1 MKIILASAS
10 PRRKELLELLN
21 VKFKVIPST
30 IKEITTK
37 KLPNDIVIDLAKQK
51 ANDVKSKVNQD
62 CIIISADTIV
72 VLNNKIM
79 GKPKNQDDAF
89 NMLKALQNNT
99 HSVFTGVYIIIRE
112 SNIFTE
118 YNFYEKTDV
127 TMYKISDENIMNY
140 IKTNEPM
147 DKAGSYAIQ
156 GIFSVNIKSI
166 KGEYNNVVGLPIAKL
181 YNFLLKKGINL
192 LDYRGK

>member
-21 VKFKVIPST
+21 IKFDIIPST

-37 KLPNDIVIDLAKQK
+37 ILPSDIVIDLAKQK
-51 ANDVKSKVNQD
+51 AYDVKSKINQD

-72 VLNNKIM
+72 TLDNEIM
-79 GKPKNQDDAF
+79 GKPKNYDDAF
-89 NMLKALQNNT
+89 NMLKKLQNNT
-99 HSVFTGVYIIIRE
+99 HSVYTGVYIIIKKG
-112 SNIFTE
+112 IHFTE

-127 TMYKISDENIMNY
+127 SMYNIIDKDIIDYIS
-140 IKTNEPM
+140 TNEPM

-156 GIFSVNIKSI
+156 GVFSVNIKSI

-181 YNFLLKKGINL
+181 HNFLVKHNINL
-192 LDYRGK
+192 LEYRG